1 MVPSKQCILPR
12 IHYMTKP
19 RLPLGWDTLIRG
31 YRNQKA
37 DHRNRTSL
45 VSHHGVKLVT
55 QACSLGLVLDLI
67 GDYSRSKLSPHR
79 SPVPYFWI
87 AIKLLVGFLF
97 IIVQTLPFNIGIF
110 LTAGLR
116 CRSTRVHSA
125 TPFEPDPTSPIPI
138 RS

>member
-19 RLPLGWDTLIRG
+19 RLLLGWDTLIQG

-67 GDYSRSKLSPHR
+67 GDYSHSKLSPHR

-87 AIKLLVGFLF
+87 TIKLLVGFLF
-97 IIVQTLPFNIGIF
+97 IIVQALPFNIGIF
-110 LTAGLR
+110 LMAR
-116 CRSTRVHSA
+116 FCCRSICMDNAA
-125 TPFEPDPTSPIPI
+125 TFEPYTRAAIPI
-138 RS
+138 WS